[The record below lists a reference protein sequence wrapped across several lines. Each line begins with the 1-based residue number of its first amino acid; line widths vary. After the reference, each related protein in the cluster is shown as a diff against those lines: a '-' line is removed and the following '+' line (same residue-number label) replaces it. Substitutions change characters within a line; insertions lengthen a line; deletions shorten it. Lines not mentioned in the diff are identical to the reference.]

1 MSRSFLCTCVVVV
14 ASIFAPSL
22 ALAQDYPRAE
32 IFGGYSY
39 LHIDTQGISSNSLI
53 NECNILAGGTCPLT
67 FGVHPGFNGW
77 TASGQ
82 YNLSRWLGV
91 EANVSGTYGNI
102 VTAKIAIPLPIP
114 PLNLSI
120 PDQHIYDFLFGPVI
134 SRRAHS
140 YTVFAHGLIG
150 GEHVGSGNFALAPV
164 PIAVPPPSFSETDF
178 AFALSGGLDIRI
190 TRHFSVRAGQF
201 DYQFVS
207 SSGNG
212 HQNDFRFQAELSSVS
227 EGNKV

>member
-1 MSRSFLCTCVVVV
+1 MIYEPLISLHLVFLLSQRFSFLHKLLPRITRKLKFS
-14 ASIFAPSL
+14 AATPISISTL
-22 ALAQDYPRAE
+22 RA
-32 IFGGYSY
+32 
-39 LHIDTQGISSNSLI
+39 SNSLI
-53 NECNILAGGTCPLT
+53 KECNILAGGTCPLT
-67 FGVHPGFNGW
+67 FAVRPGFNGW

-150 GEHVGSGNFALAPV
+150 GEHVGSGNFALAPI

-178 AFALSGGLDIRI
+178 AFALGGGLDIRI

-212 HQNDFRFQAELSSVS
+212 HQNDFRFSSGIVF
-227 EGNKV
+227 GFGGK